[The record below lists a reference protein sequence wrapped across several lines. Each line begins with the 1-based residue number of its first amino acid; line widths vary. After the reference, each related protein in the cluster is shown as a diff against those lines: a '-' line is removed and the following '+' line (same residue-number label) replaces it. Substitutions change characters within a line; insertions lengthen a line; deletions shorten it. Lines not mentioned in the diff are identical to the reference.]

1 MALRK
6 IKYEPITV
14 GKNWEQRGMSDRQKK
29 AEHAGAIMKALEER
43 REASRMKDKFEN
55 PKKYERSSIAHLLNE
70 NTGRYDIKST
80 PQQRRLK
87 H

>member
-1 MALRK
+1 
-6 IKYEPITV
+6 
-14 GKNWEQRGMSDRQKK
+14 MSV
-29 AEHAGAIMKALEER
+29 INKALSKAKKNPEER
-43 REASRMKDKFEN
+43 QRRANENREINRMRDKFEN

-80 PQQRRLK
+80 PQERRLK

>member
-1 MALRK
+1 MSK
-6 IKYEPITV
+6 I
-14 GKNWEQRGMSDRQKK
+14 N
-29 AEHAGAIMKALEER
+29 KALMRAKESPADRER
-43 REASRMKDKFEN
+43 RASESREINRMRDKFEN